1 VHSIQI
7 VFQEGRGTL
16 AHKDYIGVGLIG
28 TGFARKTQ
36 IPGFRACEGARVV
49 AIASAHRKNAEAAAR
64 EFDIGYFTDDWRTLI
79 ARDDVDLVSI
89 VTPPVTHL
97 EMTIASLEAGKA
109 VLCEKPMAMN
119 SDETNAMLKRATET
133 GTLAL
138 IDHEMRFLPG
148 RRMMREM
155 LINGEIGR
163 VYHAKLLFRADSRA
177 NTTRG
182 WDWWSDKEAGGG
194 ALGAIGSH
202 AVDAFRWLLGTEV
215 SQVFC
220 HLATHVG
227 QRTQKQTSKT
237 KPVTTDDEA
246 NLNLQFANSELTNGA
261 TGTISLSVVESGRPE
276 HRLEIFGSRGALMLD
291 SDKLWHSSTGTGEW
305 QAVEVKQSELTA
317 GVSDNDWSRAF
328 AMFAKEIIKALR
340 DGATTVEGA
349 ATFHDGHQTQ
359 LVLDGARRS
368 NETGCLEEV

>member
-1 VHSIQI
+1 MA
-7 VFQEGRGTL
+7 L
-16 AHKDYIGVGLIG
+16 KDTIGIGIIG
-28 TGFARKTQ
+28 TGFARTTQ
-36 IPGFRACEGARVV
+36 IPAFRACADARIV
-49 AIASAHRKNAEAAAR
+49 AIASAHRANAERVAR
-64 EFDIGYFTDDWRTLI
+64 EFDIDYFTDDWRALV

-97 EMTIASLEAGKA
+97 EMTLASLNAGKA

-119 SDETNAMLKRATET
+119 SVETEAMRKRAIET

-163 VYHAKLLFRADSRA
+163 VYHAKLGFRADSRA
-177 NTTRG
+177 DVTRG

-215 SQVFC
+215 ARVFC

-227 QRTQKQTSKT
+227 QRADKQSGETKT
-237 KPVTTDDEA
+237 VTTDDEA
-246 NLNLQFANSELTNGA
+246 NLTLQFADSELTDGA
-261 TGTISLSVVESGRPE
+261 TGAISLSVVESGRPE
-276 HRLEIFGSRGALMLD
+276 HRLEIFGSSGALMLD
-291 SDKLWHSSTGTGEW
+291 ADKLWRARTGMGEW
-305 QAVEVKQSELTA
+305 QAVGVEKENVAA
-317 GVSDNDWSRAF
+317 GVSDSDWSRAF
-328 AMFAKEIIKALR
+328 KTYSRAIVDALLV
-340 DGATTVEGA
+340 GATTVEGA

-359 LVLDGARRS
+359 VVLDAARQS
-368 NETGCLEEV
+368 NKTGCIVSL

>member
-1 VHSIQI
+1 M
-7 VFQEGRGTL
+7 
-16 AHKDYIGVGLIG
+16 AHKDYMGIGIIG

-36 IPGFRACEGARVV
+36 IPGFHTCDGARVV
-49 AIASAHRKNAEAAAR
+49 AIASAHRENAEAAAR
-64 EFDIGYFTDDWRTLI
+64 EFDIGYFTDDWRSLI

-97 EMTIASLEAGKA
+97 EMTLASLDAGKA

-119 SDETNAMLKRATET
+119 SEETNAMLKRATET

-163 VYHAKLLFRADSRA
+163 VYHAKLLFRADSRSDA
-177 NTTRG
+177 TRG
-182 WDWWSDKEAGGG
+182 WDWWSDKDAGGG

-227 QRTQKQTSKT
+227 QRAEKQTGKT

-246 NLNLQFANSELTNGA
+246 NLTLQFANSELTSGA

-276 HRLEIFGSRGALMLD
+276 HRLEIFGSSGALMLD
-291 SDKLWHSSTGTGEW
+291 SDKLWRAGLGQVNGRRLKSSRP
-305 QAVEVKQSELTA
+305 
-317 GVSDNDWSRAF
+317 N
-328 AMFAKEIIKALR
+328 
-340 DGATTVEGA
+340 
-349 ATFHDGHQTQ
+349 
-359 LVLDGARRS
+359 
-368 NETGCLEEV
+368 